1 MPIRLVL
8 ADDHP
13 LVLKGLELLFATEPD
28 FTVLAY
34 CADGEQALR
43 AVRQYQPDILIID
56 LKIPDKDG
64 LTVLRELRQE
74 NQPVKAVILTASLDE
89 EEAIEAI
96 RLGVR
101 GVVLKEMAPQLLI
114 QCLLK
119 VHAGE
124 QWLEKRSFGRA
135 LDRMLQREAVMRQ
148 VAHLLTPK
156 EIALMR
162 LVAQGLDNR
171 QIADALFVGEGTVKV
186 HLHHIYVKLGVRNRV
201 ELTLYLTFVHFFE
214 PFWIFF
220 RLPWQGRYC
229 LQVAHDR
236 RSPEL

>member
-13 LVLKGLELLFATEPD
+13 LVLKGLELLFSTEPD
-28 FTVLAY
+28 FNVLAY
-34 CADGEQALR
+34 CANGELALQ
-43 AVRQYQPDILIID
+43 AVRQHQPDILVLD

-64 LTVLRELRQE
+64 LTVLRELQRELQRE

-89 EEAIEAI
+89 EEVLEAI

-114 QCLLK
+114 QCLRK

-124 QWLEKRSFGRA
+124 QWLEGRSFGRA
-135 LDRMLQREAVMRQ
+135 LDRMLQREAGMRQ

-201 ELTLYLTFVHFFE
+201 ELALYARRKGLE
-214 PFWIFF
+214 SGE
-220 RLPWQGRYC
+220 GR
-229 LQVAHDR
+229 DS
-236 RSPEL
+236 RSTGLFPAR